1 MHGRSERDFKMPR
14 FFISGH
20 TGPGRVIAITGKDA
34 RHITRILRMGSG
46 DILSVVDSAGKE
58 YSARIR
64 TGCIDRVIV
73 DVVAESADMS
83 REPSVFITVLQG
95 LPKGDK
101 MDKVVRRNT
110 EIGVSRFV
118 PVITERSIP
127 RPAKAGQ
134 AKRVER
140 WRRIAEEA
148 SKQSGRQRVPD
159 VLDVMGF
166 DDAIQFTVDEKTRA
180 RGEGRECLILFPWE
194 LEKSKGVKDILR
206 EGVRFSEVMCFI
218 GPEGGFSHD
227 EAEKAVRHGAEPCSL
242 GPRILRTETCA
253 LVLSSIILYEAG
265 EMG

>member
-1 MHGRSERDFKMPR
+1 MRR
-14 FFISGH
+14 FFISGYAQ
-20 TGPGRVIAITGKDA
+20 PGGQATITGRDA
-34 RHITRILRMGSG
+34 RHITRILRMGPG
-46 DILSVVDSAGKE
+46 DTLDIVDSAGKE

-64 TGCIDRVIV
+64 AGSEDGISLDVICERSG
-73 DVVAESADMS
+73 AS
-83 REPSVFITVLQG
+83 REPSVFITILQG

-127 RPAKAGQ
+127 RLDETARTR
-134 AKRVER
+134 RVDR

-159 VLDVMGF
+159 VLDVVEF
-166 DDAIQFTVDEKTRA
+166 DAAMQFVSEEKTRCRD
-180 RGEGRECLILFPWE
+180 RGRKCLILFPWE
-194 LEKSKGVKDILR
+194 LETTKGVRDILKK
-206 EGVRFSEVMCFI
+206 GAGFSEVMCFI

-227 EAEKAVRHGAEPCSL
+227 EAENAVRHGAELCSL

>member
-1 MHGRSERDFKMPR
+1 MPR
-14 FFISGH
+14 FFISGNVQ
-20 TGPGRVIAITGKDA
+20 PGEVAAITGKDA
-34 RHITRILRMGSG
+34 RHITRILRMGPG
-46 DILSVVDSAGKE
+46 DTLDIVDSSGKE

-64 TGCIDRVIV
+64 TGSVHRITL
-73 DVVAESADMS
+73 DVVSEDSGMS
-83 REPSVFITVLQG
+83 REPAVFITILQG

-127 RPAKAGQ
+127 RPDEAAL
-134 AKRVER
+134 AKRVNR

-159 VLDVMGF
+159 VLDIISF
-166 DDAIQFTVDEKTRA
+166 EDAIQFAAEEKMRCLD
-180 RGEGRECLILFPWE
+180 RGRECLILFPWE
-194 LEKSKGVKDILR
+194 LETSRGIRDILR
-206 EGVRFSEVMCFI
+206 EGSGFSEVICFI

-227 EAEKAVRHGAEPCSL
+227 EAENAAGNGARLCRL

>member
-14 FFISGH
+14 FFISGNVR
-20 TGPGRVIAITGKDA
+20 PGEAAEIEGEDA
-34 RHITRILRMGSG
+34 KHITRILRMGPGDTLDIVDGSG
-46 DILSVVDSAGKE
+46 QE

-64 TGCIDRVIV
+64 TGSVHRVTL
-73 DVVAESADMS
+73 DVVSEGSGTS
-83 REPSVFITVLQG
+83 REPAVFITILQG

-118 PVITERSIP
+118 PVITERSVP
-127 RPAKAGQ
+127 RPDEAAF
-134 AKRVER
+134 AKRVNR
-140 WRRIAEEA
+140 WRRIAEDA

-159 VLDVMGF
+159 VLDAVGF
-166 DDAIQFTVDEKTRA
+166 EDAMQCAAEEKMRCL
-180 RGEGRECLILFPWE
+180 GREEECLILFPWE
-194 LEKSKGVKDILR
+194 LETTRGIRDILR
-206 EGVRFSEVMCFI
+206 EGGGFSEVICFV

-227 EAEKAVRHGAEPCSL
+227 EAENAAMNGARLCSL

>member
-1 MHGRSERDFKMPR
+1 MPR
-14 FFISGH
+14 FFISGNVQ
-20 TGPGRVIAITGKDA
+20 PGEVAEITGKDA
-34 RHITRILRMGSG
+34 RHITRILRMEPG
-46 DILSVVDSAGKE
+46 DTLDIVDSSGKQ
-58 YSARIR
+58 YPARIR
-64 TGCIDRVIV
+64 TGSVHRVTL
-73 DVVAESADMS
+73 DVASDESCAS
-83 REPSVFITVLQG
+83 REPAVFITILQG

-127 RPAKAGQ
+127 RPDETAF
-134 AKRVER
+134 AKRIKR

-159 VLDVMGF
+159 VLDAVGF
-166 DDAIQFTVDEKTRA
+166 EDAIRFAVEEKICCQGR
-180 RGEGRECLILFPWE
+180 GRECLILFPWE
-194 LEKSKGVKDILR
+194 LETLTGVRDILR
-206 EGVRFSEVMCFI
+206 EGGGFSEVLCFI

-227 EAEKAVRHGAEPCSL
+227 EAENAARNGAQLCSL